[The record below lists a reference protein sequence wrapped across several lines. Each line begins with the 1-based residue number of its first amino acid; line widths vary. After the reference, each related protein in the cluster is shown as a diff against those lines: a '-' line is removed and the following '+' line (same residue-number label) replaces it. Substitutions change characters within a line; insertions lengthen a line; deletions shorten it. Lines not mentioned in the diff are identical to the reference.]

1 MVVNQKLIEQE
12 MKESYI
18 DYAMSVITARA
29 LPDVRDGLK
38 PVHRRTLFAMNEL
51 GATSDN
57 AFKKSARIVGEILGK
72 YHPHGD
78 LAAYEALVRMAQEFS
93 LRYPLVQGQGNW
105 GSVDG
110 DPAAAQ
116 RYTEARLS
124 KIAEEMLTDLDKE
137 TVDFIPNFDGS
148 LKEPLVLPSKIPNL
162 LINGSS
168 GIAVGMATNIPPHN
182 IGEVID
188 ATIATVDKPEIT
200 VDELL
205 NFVKGPD
212 FPTAGFIS
220 GSAGIISAYKF
231 GRGKITVKAKTQL
244 ENGKIIVTEL
254 PYQVNKSLLL
264 ESIADLVRDKKIEG
278 ISDLRDE
285 SNREGIRIVIELK
298 KSADAETT
306 LNQLMEHSQ
315 LRETFSIIMLA
326 LVNGEPKILNL
337 KELIQYFI
345 LHRKEVVTRRTKFD
359 LTKAEERAH
368 IVLGL
373 KTALENIDNVVKMIK
388 AAETPE
394 TAKNALIQSL
404 TLTEIQAKAI
414 LDMKLQRLTSLETN
428 KLIKEF
434 EDLTKLIAELKDILA
449 SEPRIYS
456 IIKDELTEIKNKY
469 ADVRRTQ
476 IIDEEKAIER
486 AELIQEEDIVITV
499 THSGYIKQVP
509 LETYKQQ
516 RRGGAGVIGTETKE
530 EDFVEDLFTT
540 SNKAQL
546 LFFTN
551 IGKVHWLKA
560 YEIPQASRYSKG
572 KAIINLIRLQQNE
585 KINAVLPIKEF
596 QENTFILLA
605 TKNGILKKT
614 TLIEFTNP
622 RQGGI
627 IAITLRENDELVDVK
642 LTSGNFDMILATKNG
657 MAVKFNEEDVR
668 PMGRAATGVR
678 GITLEENDEL
688 IGMDYAPPNATLLT
702 ITENGYGKRTNL
714 EEYRLINRGGKGVI
728 NIQTT
733 ERNGKVVGIKT
744 VTDEE
749 DVMIITKQG
758 IIIRVPAKTISV
770 IGRNTQGVTIMK
782 LKESDKVTN
791 ITKVAKE
798 D

>member
-18 DYAMSVITARA
+18 DYAMSVITSRA

-38 PVHRRTLFAMNEL
+38 PVHRRTLFAMNEV
-51 GATSDN
+51 GASSDG
-57 AFKKSARIVGEILGK
+57 AYKKSARIVGEILGK

-78 LAAYEALVRMAQEFS
+78 LAVYESLVRMAQEFS

-110 DPAAAQ
+110 DSAAAQ

-124 KIAEEMLTDLDKE
+124 KIAEELLVDLEKE
-137 TVDFIPNFDGS
+137 TVDFAPNFDGS
-148 LKEPLVLPSKIPNL
+148 LKEPLVLPAKIPNL

-188 ATIATVDKPEIT
+188 ATIAVIDKPTIEI
-200 VDELL
+200 DELL
-205 NFVKGPD
+205 NYVKGPD

-220 GSAGIISAYKF
+220 GKSGIIQAYKT
-231 GRGKITVKAKTQL
+231 GRGKIIIKSKTQI
-244 ENGKIIVTEL
+244 ENNRIIITEI
-254 PYQVNKSLLL
+254 PYQVNKAMML
-264 ESIADLVRDKKIEG
+264 EAIAELVKEKRIEG
-278 ISDLRDE
+278 ISDIRDE
-285 SNREGIRIVIELK
+285 SNREGIRVVIELK
-298 KSADAETT
+298 KSADPETT
-306 LNQLMEHSQ
+306 LHQLMQHSQ
-315 LRETFSIIMLA
+315 LRESFSIILLA
-326 LVNGEPKILNL
+326 LVNGEPRILNL
-337 KELIQYFI
+337 KEILEYFVA
-345 LHRKEVVTRRTKFD
+345 HRKEVVVRRTFFD

-373 KTALENIDNVVKMIK
+373 KIALENIDNVVKMIK

-394 TAKNALIQSL
+394 IAKNSL
-404 TLTEIQAKAI
+404 MTSLNLTEIQAKAI

-434 EDLTKLIAELKDILA
+434 EDLTKLIVDLKDILA
-449 SEPRIYS
+449 SEIKIFQ
-456 IIKDELTEIKNKY
+456 IIKDELIEIKNKY
-469 ADVRRTQ
+469 SDPRRTQ
-476 IIDEEKAIER
+476 IVEEETLVKE
-486 AELIQEEDIVITV
+486 EQLIQEEDIIITI

-516 RRGGAGVIGTETKE
+516 RRGGSGVIGAETKD

-540 SNKAQL
+540 SNRAQL

-551 IGKVHWLKA
+551 LGKVHWLKA
-560 YEIPQASRYSKG
+560 YEIPQATRYSKG
-572 KAIINLIRLQQNE
+572 KAIINLIKLQSNE

-596 QENTFILLA
+596 KENAFILFA
-605 TKNGILKKT
+605 TKKGLLKKT
-614 TLIEFTNP
+614 PLTEFVNP

-627 IAITLRENDELVDVK
+627 IAISLKENDELVDAK
-642 LTSGNFDMILATKNG
+642 LTIGNQEILLATANG
-657 MAVKFNEEDVR
+657 VAVRFNEEDVR
-668 PMGRAATGVR
+668 PMGRAASGVR
-678 GITLEENDEL
+678 GITLDEGDEL
-688 IGMDYAPPNATLLT
+688 IGMDYAPPNTTLLT
-702 ITENGYGKRTNL
+702 ITENGFGKRTAL

-744 VTDEE
+744 VTEE
-749 DVMIITKQG
+749 DDVMIITKQG
-758 IIIRVPAKTISV
+758 IIIRVPVKTISV

-782 LKESDKVTN
+782 LKETDKVTN
-791 ITKVAKE
+791 ITKVIK